1 MVSINFQIPKI
12 HACQIQMLEPRC
24 CGLSLTLHEAA
35 SEFYLKWQ
43 GGGIQCTPYKNQF
56 RAHFNQNF
64 SHNLTWGTKITLE
77 NLGF

>member
-43 GGGIQCTPYKNQF
+43 GG
-56 RAHFNQNF
+56 AFNAPPIKT
-64 SHNLTWGTKITLE
+64 SLEPILTKIFHIT
-77 NLGF
+77 